1 MSEKPRVLVGVALH
15 EDDMKRLQ
23 EVAEVDVVKDAVLW
37 NRERLLGL
45 IGDYD
50 GVIIAVPPF
59 DGEVIA
65 KARKLKIISR
75 RGVGYDNVDVQAAKD
90 RGIAVT
96 ITPANAVTVADM
108 AFALLLTA
116 ARRVIQAHSFVKN
129 RRWKPGA
136 DRDAFLGVDVDG
148 KTLGIIG
155 LGRVGSLVARRGLGF
170 DMKVLYYDVIRNNT
184 LEKELPVQYCPLKQL
199 LAEADFVSLHVFLS
213 AETKG
218 LIGEEELLIMK
229 KQAILVNTSRGPVI
243 DEKALYRALKEKW
256 IAFAGLDVF
265 EDEPIKPDNP
275 LLDLE
280 NVVLTPHIAGTTEE
294 CRRRCSMLAVENTI
308 RVLKGE
314 KPLHPV

>member
-1 MSEKPRVLVGVALH
+1 
-15 EDDMKRLQ
+15 
-23 EVAEVDVVKDAVLW
+23 
-37 NRERLLGL
+37 
-45 IGDYD
+45 
-50 GVIIAVPPF
+50 VPPF

-65 KARKLKIISR
+65 KARRLKIISR
-75 RGVGYDNVDVQAAKD
+75 RGVGYDNVDVRAAKE

-129 RRWKPGA
+129 RQWKPSA
-136 DRDAFLGVDVDG
+136 DRDAFLGVDVGG

-155 LGRVGSLVARRGLGF
+155 LGRVGSLVAKRGKGF
-170 DMKVLYYDVIRNNT
+170 DMKVLYYDVIRNT
-184 LEKELPVQYCPLKQL
+184 KLETELPVQYCPLKQL

-218 LIGEEELLIMK
+218 LIGEEELRIMK

-243 DEKALYRALKEKW
+243 DEKALYRALKENW
-256 IAFAGLDVF
+256 IAFSGLDVF

-314 KPLHPV
+314 PPLHPV